1 MEPPESDHAHDT
13 TPSDDDDR
21 MARILA
27 QAGVRAV
34 DDAGAAASA
43 ARQDDAAAYHLW
55 PCNFCVWKLWLDVQ
69 TQWRSGMA
77 GRTGLD
83 YAGVRVV
90 VDRRMPRRQRG
101 EAFDALCSM
110 ERAALRA
117 WGEQL
122 ERGR

>member
-34 DDAGAAASA
+34 DEAGADAPA
-43 ARQDDAAAYHLW
+43 ARMDDATPCHLW
-55 PCNFCVWKLWLDVQ
+55 PCNFGVWTLWLDVQ

-117 WGEQL
+117 WGEQR

>member
-1 MEPPESDHAHDT
+1 
-13 TPSDDDDR
+13 

-34 DDAGAAASA
+34 DDAGAADSA

-55 PCNFCVWKLWLDVQ
+55 PCNVCVWRLWLGVQ

-117 WGEQL
+117 WGEQR
-122 ERGR
+122 EQGS

>member
-1 MEPPESDHAHDT
+1 
-13 TPSDDDDR
+13 

-27 QAGVRAV
+27 QAGVRPV
-34 DDAGAAASA
+34 DEAGADAPA
-43 ARQDDAAAYHLW
+43 ARVVDVTDCHLW
-55 PCNFCVWKLWLDVQ
+55 PCNFRVWKLWLAVQ

-83 YAGVRVV
+83 YAGVRVA
-90 VDRRMPRRQRG
+90 VDRHMPRRERG

-117 WGEQL
+117 WGEQR
-122 ERGR
+122 EQGR